1 MFGIIFS
8 FLFILFIFIY
18 KEICFF
24 PYLFYKNKDFKIRKA
39 RIYLKEISI
48 SFLKLLN
55 IQVNVK
61 YKDNFNIDALDKSQP
76 IVIISNHQSNFDI
89 PVLLSVFKTLDIGF
103 VAKKEMETWPFFSRW
118 MKRGNYIF
126 LDRKNPRE
134 GIKSIKKAVSIVKA
148 GYPTVIFPEGERSS
162 DGKIGNFKKGS
173 FKLPLDSKSIIIPVT
188 INGTLNI
195 QKKGSPLIHFSKKI
209 NVTIGSPI
217 DLKSKDLKFNK
228 NINLIIEKIIKENF

>member
-8 FLFILFIFIY
+8 FLFILFVFIY

-24 PYLFYKNKDFKIRKA
+24 PCLFYKNKDLKIRKA
-39 RIYLKEISI
+39 RVYLREISI

-55 IQVNVK
+55 IEVNIK
-61 YKDNFNIDALDKSQP
+61 YKDNFNIDTLDKSQP

-162 DGKIGNFKKGS
+162 DGKIGKFKKGS
-173 FKLPLDSKSIIIPVT
+173 FKLPLDSKGIIIPVT

-209 NVTIGSPI
+209 SVTVGSPI
-217 DLKSKDLKFNK
+217 NLKSKDPQFNK

>member
-24 PYLFYKNKDFKIRKA
+24 PFLFYKNKDFKIRKA
-39 RIYLKEISI
+39 RVYLREMSI

-55 IQVNVK
+55 IKVNVK
-61 YKDNFNIDALDKSQP
+61 YKDNFNISTLDKSQP

-103 VAKKEMETWPFFSRW
+103 VAKKEMETWPLFSRW

-148 GYPTVIFPEGERSS
+148 GYPTVIFPEGERSY

-173 FKLPLDSKSIIIPVT
+173 FKLPLDSKGIIIPVT

-209 NVTIGSPI
+209 SVTVGSPI
-217 DLKSKDLKFNK
+217 DLKSKDPKFNK